1 MTMQQQGQER
11 NAVDL
16 HIPVLMKETLAALQP
31 VLDTGRDRPVRI
43 LDGTLGMAGHSCA
56 MLQAAPQAELC
67 ALDRDEEALNLARR
81 RLEPFGERV
90 HTYHCRYSQFEE
102 ALDDLGWGKVDAV
115 LLDIGVSSL
124 QLDEAERG
132 FSFYGDGPLDMRMDQ
147 HSGAPSAWHWV
158 NRESFDRLKECIA
171 TLGEEPQ
178 AGRIARAIVDARQKS
193 PIDTT
198 AQLAALVEKAY
209 PPAWRAK
216 ARRHP
221 ATRTFQALRMA
232 VNDELG
238 ELRRFLD
245 AILGRLSPGG
255 RLAVISFHSLEDR
268 MVKQTMRYWAEGC
281 RCPRHVPVCV
291 CHHVPEVEILY
302 KKPVQADDDELAVN
316 PRASSAKLRAVEK
329 IAEAV
334 S

>member
-1 MTMQQQGQER
+1 MQQQGQKR
-11 NAVDL
+11 NAADL

-31 VLDTGRDRPVRI
+31 VLDAGRDRPVRI

-56 MLQAAPQAELC
+56 MLQAAPMAELC
-67 ALDRDEEALNLARR
+67 ALDRDEEALELARR
-81 RLEPFGERV
+81 RLEPFGDRV

-102 ALDDLGWGKVDAV
+102 ALDDLGWEKVDAV

-158 NRESFDRLKECIA
+158 NRENFDRLKECIA

-245 AILGRLSPGG
+245 AILGRLSLGG

>member
-11 NAVDL
+11 NAADL

-31 VLDTGRDRPVRI
+31 VLDAGRDRPVRI
-43 LDGTLGMAGHSCA
+43 LDGTLGMAGHSSA

-67 ALDRDEEALNLARR
+67 ALDRDEEALELARR
-81 RLEPFGERV
+81 RLEPFGGRV

-102 ALDDLGWGKVDAV
+102 ALDDLGWDKVDAV

-171 TLGEEPQ
+171 TLGEE
-178 AGRIARAIVDARQKS
+178 
-193 PIDTT
+193 
-198 AQLAALVEKAY
+198 L
-209 PPAWRAK
+209 
-216 ARRHP
+216 
-221 ATRTFQALRMA
+221 QALRMA

-245 AILGRLSPGG
+245 AILGRLSLGG